1 MTDTTMEIIGYILS
15 GVVVAALTA
24 CVVAVIAGIWHIHK
38 RIMK

>member
-1 MTDTTMEIIGYILS
+1 METTMEIIGYILS

-24 CVVAVIAGIWHIHK
+24 FVAAVIIGIWQIHK